1 MAPRRFGFLPQR
13 RPAGRGG
20 LARRGATS
28 PCAAGWLLFLANIR
42 SAQSYAL
49 LIGLCPRGRMF
60 IFVDDRTR
68 RRLGRFSVSPR
79 RRPSLRPP
87 KPAWAFSGSPHGAR
101 VCGGFDCFL
110 GRLFWR
116 CSFSPLGRASGFFFA
131 WLRPSFCSF
140 RAAAFTLLFFG
151 GGSGLLLQDRT
162 ARPIGG
168 ERKAGPNPALR
179 LISYFKRLLVSSF
192 FFAFRLSR
200 LRRVRRDILSRLRN
214 IENIILFIANG
225 K

>member
-1 MAPRRFGFLPQR
+1 MPQGAPPQPVRIGKLDAVWPCREKRAALGMAPRRFGFLPQR

-110 GRLFWR
+110 GIVSWVVCFGGVHSLLLAARAAFFLLGCALRFAPSAPRLSPCFFWR
-116 CSFSPLGRASGFFFA
+116 GIRLAFARQDRAANRGRAQSRAESGA
-131 WLRPSFCSF
+131 S
-140 RAAAFTLLFFG
+140 AH
-151 GGSGLLLQDRT
+151 
-162 ARPIGG
+162 
-168 ERKAGPNPALR
+168 
-179 LISYFKRLLVSSF
+179 
-192 FFAFRLSR
+192 
-200 LRRVRRDILSRLRN
+200 
-214 IENIILFIANG
+214 FIF
-225 K
+225 

>member
-49 LIGLCPRGRMF
+49 SIGLCPRGRMF
-60 IFVDDRTR
+60 IFVDDRPR

-116 CSFSPLGRASGFFFA
+116 CSFSPFGRASGFFFA
-131 WLRPSFCSF
+131 WLRPSFCPF
-140 RAAAFTLLFFG
+140 RAAAFTLLFSAGDPACFCKTGPRGQSGASAKPVRIRRFG
-151 GGSGLLLQDRT
+151 SFHILNACWFHL
-162 ARPIGG
+162 
-168 ERKAGPNPALR
+168 
-179 LISYFKRLLVSSF
+179 F
-192 FFAFRLSR
+192 FF
-200 LRRVRRDILSRLRN
+200 LRFGCPGFAGFGATYCRACATLR
-214 IENIILFIANG
+214 ISDCS
-225 K
+225 